1 MTNYADYLIVLS
13 PPKEICEQI
22 EKHKLDAAKIIGKYD
37 SAHSKAYINVKD
49 VPMNESN
56 IMEQEMET
64 LKNSVKLLPPIVL
77 TIDGFDVF
85 AHGNEYRTIYAKIQS
100 NQENSLWFKALKKHI
115 NLKSYF
121 VPHITIAKNIHV
133 TAYNQLWPHFNAL
146 KWVEGFEI
154 KQLTVLQREPFNNSA
169 HWKKYLE
176 IPFEG
181 QQLVSEAPAKQSL
194 LKPLSGNYSKS
205 QQISL
210 F

>member
-1 MTNYADYLIVLS
+1 MVNYADYLIVLS
-13 PPKEICEQI
+13 PPKGICEKI
-22 EKHKLDAAKIIGKYD
+22 EKHKLEAAEIIGKYD
-37 SAHSKAYINVKD
+37 SMHSKAHISIKD
-49 VPMNESN
+49 VPMNESF

-64 LKNSVKLLPPIVL
+64 LKSSLKLLPPIAL

-85 AHGNEYRTIYAKIQS
+85 AHGNEYRTIYAKLQS
-100 NQENSLWFKALKKHI
+100 NQEIGLWFKTLKKHI

-146 KWVEGFEI
+146 QWVEDFEV

-169 HWKKYLE
+169 RWKKYLE

-181 QQLVSEAPAKQSL
+181 QHLVNEAPVKPSL